1 MRFARTRTC
10 RILLITVALVALRAE
25 SGAFEIDSH
34 YYLTFGIALG
44 TCFDWNEAHL
54 IASGDLMQDQNR
66 TTVAEMSLFR
76 RRNKRMWHA
85 FGHSEE
91 DLNRLWFRAVR
102 EKHPK
107 IRLVKLGQFLHFLQD
122 WVAHAGYSLGLGHA
136 MATITGRDP
145 DSIAKARVR
154 SIRMVIATLDHLGK
168 MCAVMGRL
176 PDGIQDPDIALL
188 RMVEG
193 MRADQLLLDL
203 YEESSTRWRIPWGNL
218 SRRGRVILAENRLRI
233 EQFIDREVRP
243 QPGKKVPAD
252 FRPGDEEH
260 GIPPA
265 LRLRFDRE
273 GELTES
279 LDKAIATTEELEA
292 KDLDPADDVVALERT
307 VRVEDGWRVR
317 VRVTNR
323 GDIRTRAGE
332 LRVGAYDALTEER
345 LGEVSSEVPPLK
357 PEQTVTIE
365 TLIPTSR
372 AAKEEMLAIMLYVDD
387 LSMINNQLWFM
398 TQEDIVELQEDLDAL
413 GRPLDGSLVEPP
425 VEAVEFAGEPKLW
438 LENEEWL
445 VAVITARTNLRR
457 PTEELSLPTV
467 RLRHQNKEVASGVT
481 HIPQVWIVSVL
492 GEGVRP
498 AAKMFRDLKLSEFCE
513 KAKLGPPSPVLEFT
527 VVADDKTARTSV
539 ELDDALTERLRRIC
553 TFPAPGSPVG
563 AQGAH

>member
-1 MRFARTRTC
+1 MRLARTQTC

-34 YYLTFGIALG
+34 YYLTFALALG
-44 TCFDWNEAHL
+44 TCFDWDEAHL
-54 IASGDLMQDQNR
+54 IASGDHMVDQNR
-66 TTVAEMSLFR
+66 TTVGEMNPLR
-76 RRNKRMWHA
+76 TRNKRMWHA

-102 EKHPK
+102 EKHPEL
-107 IRLVKLGQFLHFLQD
+107 RLVKLGQFLHFLQD
-122 WVAHAGYSLGLGHA
+122 WVAHAGYPLGLGHA
-136 MATITGRDP
+136 VATITGRDP
-145 DSIAKARVR
+145 DSIAKGRVR
-154 SIRMVIATLDHLGK
+154 SIRMVVATLDHLAK

-176 PDGIQDPDIALL
+176 PDGIQDPDIGLL
-188 RMVEG
+188 KMAEWIRKDRLMN
-193 MRADQLLLDL
+193 DL

-243 QPGKKVPAD
+243 QPGKKVPAN

-260 GIPPA
+260 GIPSA

-273 GELTES
+273 AELTES

-357 PEQTVTIE
+357 SEQTVTIE

-372 AAKEEMLAIMLYVDD
+372 APKEEMLAIMLYVDD

-413 GRPLDGSLVEPP
+413 GRPPDGSLVEPP

-467 RLRHQNKEVASGVT
+467 RLRHENKELLPYKAFV
-481 HIPQVWIVSVL
+481 PQVWIISVL

-498 AAKMFRDLKLSEFCE
+498 AAKIFLDMKVSQICE
-513 KAKLGPPSPVLEFT
+513 KAELVTSPSVLEFT
-527 VVADDKTARTSV
+527 VGADDNTARTSV

-553 TFPAPGSPVG
+553 TRAVPAG